1 MDLISAEFSISTSN
15 IMQDLGCG
23 TDSGRD
29 NSVGDGGDN
38 GGGVASSSLSST
50 AMFAGGLTFI
60 VSRPTPE
67 SDRAFTLAFRKSW
80 KSRSFFL
87 EVLSSPGLSLF
98 QNVGKGRVG
107 HGGEIIS

>member
-67 SDRAFTLAFRKSW
+67 ADRAFTLAFRNPALSFW
-80 KSRSFFL
+80 RSCLRLASVYFRML
-87 EVLSSPGLSLF
+87 E
-98 QNVGKGRVG
+98 VG